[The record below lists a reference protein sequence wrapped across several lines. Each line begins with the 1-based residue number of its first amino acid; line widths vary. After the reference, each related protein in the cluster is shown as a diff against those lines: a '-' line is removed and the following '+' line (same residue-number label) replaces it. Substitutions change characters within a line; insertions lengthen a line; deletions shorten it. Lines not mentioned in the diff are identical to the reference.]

1 MIVIIDPSSGCY
13 DVWVCMHE
21 NRDARTWTPS
31 LGIYTPFKWV
41 SCEPKDLQR
50 PG

>member
-1 MIVIIDPSSGCY
+1 MIVIVDPSGGCY
-13 DVWVCMHE
+13 DVWLSMYE

-31 LGIYTPFKWV
+31 PDIYTPFKWA